1 MDNTDGSDI
10 QVGMFLILWPLFV
23 HIFKLLDEFSAS
35 LLQCVLEQLVS
46 EYNKLNDALRA
57 EKRLYQNLVQV
68 QNKGDR

>member
-1 MDNTDGSDI
+1 M
-10 QVGMFLILWPLFV
+10 
-23 HIFKLLDEFSAS
+23 FSAS